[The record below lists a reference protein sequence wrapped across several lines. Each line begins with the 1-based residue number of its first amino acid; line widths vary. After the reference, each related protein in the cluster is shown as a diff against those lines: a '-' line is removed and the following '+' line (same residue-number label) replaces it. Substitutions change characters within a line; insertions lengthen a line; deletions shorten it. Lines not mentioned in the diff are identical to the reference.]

1 MHSPLAQEGKCC
13 IMQALIVCEAAQK
26 RSTVF
31 AATRIAC
38 LALYGLLGAA
48 GPAAANFEALAIK
61 FIQHDT
67 VTGELHPHR
76 LSLPDCTLWQWGSLT
91 TARHS
96 TAQHSTAQHRL
107 VPVSVSAVALAC
119 CTKVSASQL

>member
-1 MHSPLAQEGKCC
+1 MQCYTHSPLAQEGKYCV
-13 IMQALIVCEAAQK
+13 MQALVVCEAAQK

-67 VTGELHPHR
+67 VTGELHTTQLELTR
-76 LSLPDCTLWQWGSLT
+76 LYLVAMGLPP
-91 TARHS
+91 HS
-96 TAQHSTAQHRL
+96 TAQHSTAQARACVCVCVCSCTRL
-107 VPVSVSAVALAC
+107 LQQGFS
-119 CTKVSASQL
+119 